1 MKAWKHLIPILF
13 PVILIVLLGIG
24 AIVLPD
30 HTFSTAEMRYLRQFP
45 SWSWEKA
52 VTGEYSIQMEEYAYY
67 RQVRNKMRLP
77 EKYSRK
83 RRCIFGGAAA
93 FVKNCGELS
102 PEFRGFWPP

>member
-52 VTGEYSIQMEEYAYY
+52 VTGEYSIQMEEYCSDQFPLRDFWIYIA
-67 RQVRNKMRLP
+67 QRLLP
-77 EKYSRK
+77 AS
-83 RRCIFGGAAA
+83 
-93 FVKNCGELS
+93 S
-102 PEFRGFWPP
+102 